1 MRDHEGNRGKKV
13 KGKKSKGEKKERGM
27 DRNKERNIDMWGWLR
42 VK

>member
-1 MRDHEGNRGKKV
+1 MKDHEGNKGEKV
-13 KGKKSKGEKKERGM
+13 EGKKSKGDKKERGM